1 MRQLDAGLV
10 ELHFDDKTQTCNIL
24 PVTEN
29 PPAGDGG
36 GTE

>member
-24 PVTEN
+24 PVGESS
-29 PPAGDGG
+29 PAGEGG
-36 GTE
+36 KTE